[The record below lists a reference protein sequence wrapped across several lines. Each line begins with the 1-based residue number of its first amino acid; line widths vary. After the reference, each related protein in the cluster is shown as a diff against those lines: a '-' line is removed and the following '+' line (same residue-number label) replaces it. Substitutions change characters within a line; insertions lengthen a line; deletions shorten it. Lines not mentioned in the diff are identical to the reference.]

1 MSRMALDSNQTSLR
15 RVEEI
20 FPAVKRSKCKFEHSR
35 PSNSDVKNEWS
46 HTFTPLYV
54 SMAWLGIT
62 LFGSNSVLS
71 LLDRLV

>member
-1 MSRMALDSNQTSLR
+1 MPKMALDSNQTSLR

-20 FPAVKRSKCKFEHSR
+20 FPAVKRPKRKFEHSH

-54 SMAWLGIT
+54 SVSWVGIT
-62 LFGSNSVLS
+62 LFGSNSVLK